1 MKLLKVK
8 KTYVNL
14 ELIKKKLLYEK
25 IKINKRRRVMKKKM
39 LALGLA
45 ALTAVMSL
53 AGCSEKT
60 ETWTVTCPWAPSGVT
75 AMVSQKA
82 ASLSNTYSD
91 KIVLVA
97 DAVKGDA
104 ATVNSWVAETKANDS
119 ELVFAGEGLF
129 SITSILDPAK
139 MQFSYDDFEFVENLY
154 SSVFVMSAD
163 AKLGITSID
172 ELKSYMDQGNQ
183 ISIATNGATGSEAFL
198 AAALFG
204 SMGYGDQIKIVAYS
218 SAAEAAQAVAKG
230 ETNFAVSHQS
240 QILET
245 YQQNGVS
252 IVCAFDG
259 EDIADGPFAGVEG
272 VGKYGYPYFRNRC
285 LILARKGTDAKK
297 IAALKE
303 LYDKILADQSVSEWL
318 ADTMLLEVDT
328 MTNDQVLE
336 HIENVKSIVNEYKD
350 LVVQ

>member
-1 MKLLKVK
+1 
-8 KTYVNL
+8 
-14 ELIKKKLLYEK
+14 
-25 IKINKRRRVMKKKM
+25 MKKKM

-60 ETWTVTCPWAPSGVT
+60 ETWTVTCPWAPSGVA

-204 SMGYGDQIKIVAYS
+204 SMGYGDQTKIVAYS

>member
-1 MKLLKVK
+1 
-8 KTYVNL
+8 
-14 ELIKKKLLYEK
+14 
-25 IKINKRRRVMKKKM
+25 MKKKM

-60 ETWTVTCPWAPSGVT
+60 ETWTVTCPWAPSGV
-75 AMVSQKA
+75 ASMVSQKA

-252 IVCAFDG
+252 IICAFDG

-303 LYDKILADQSVSEWL
+303 LYDKILQTRVSASGWR
-318 ADTMLLEVDT
+318 
-328 MTNDQVLE
+328 
-336 HIENVKSIVNEYKD
+336 IPCFWR
-350 LVVQ
+350 

>member
-1 MKLLKVK
+1 M
-8 KTYVNL
+8 
-14 ELIKKKLLYEK
+14 
-25 IKINKRRRVMKKKM
+25 MKKRIAALATAGV
-39 LALGLA
+39 LALSM
-45 ALTAVMSL
+45 LT
-53 AGCSEKT
+53 GCGSKQESWK
-60 ETWTVTCPWAPSGVT
+60 VTCPWAPSGVA

-82 ASLSNTYSD
+82 AAMSPDYSD
-91 KIVLVA
+91 KKITLVA
-97 DAVKGDA
+97 EAIKGDA
-104 ATVNSWVAETKANDS
+104 ATVNTWVASTKANDK

-129 SITSILDPAK
+129 AITETLDPSK
-139 MQFSYDDFEFVENLY
+139 LQFSYDDFEFVENLY

-163 AKLGITSID
+163 SKLNIKNID
-172 ELKSYMDQGNQ
+172 DLKTYMETGNQ
-183 ISIATNGATGSEAFL
+183 ISIAANGATGSEAFL

-245 YQQNGVS
+245 YQQGGVT

-297 IAALKE
+297 VAELKE
-303 LYDKILADQSVSEWL
+303 LYDKILADKSVTEWL
-318 ADTMLLEVDT
+318 SDTMLLEVDT

-336 HIENVKSIVNEYKD
+336 HIQNVQDIVNEYKD

>member
-1 MKLLKVK
+1 M
-8 KTYVNL
+8 
-14 ELIKKKLLYEK
+14 
-25 IKINKRRRVMKKKM
+25 
-39 LALGLA
+39 
-45 ALTAVMSL
+45 
-53 AGCSEKT
+53 
-60 ETWTVTCPWAPSGVT
+60 
-75 AMVSQKA
+75 
-82 ASLSNTYSD
+82 
-91 KIVLVA
+91 
-97 DAVKGDA
+97 
-104 ATVNSWVAETKANDS
+104 
-119 ELVFAGEGLF
+119 
-129 SITSILDPAK
+129 
-139 MQFSYDDFEFVENLY
+139 
-154 SSVFVMSAD
+154 
-163 AKLGITSID
+163 
-172 ELKSYMDQGNQ
+172 
-183 ISIATNGATGSEAFL
+183 
-198 AAALFG
+198 
-204 SMGYGDQIKIVAYS
+204 
-218 SAAEAAQAVAKG
+218 AKG

-297 IAALKE
+297 IAALRE

-318 ADTMLLEVDT
+318 ADTMLLQVDT

>member
-60 ETWTVTCPWAPSGVT
+60 ETWTVTCPWAPSGVA

-183 ISIATNGATGSEAFL
+183 ISIATNGATGSEAFV